1 MQTWTLQPIASPVI
15 LAIVLLI
22 LVGLLL
28 VGPSFGELTRSR
40 WLRLVLLRTMVILMA
55 AVAMLRPGCISK
67 TEKNQSAVL
76 PVLIDVTRS
85 MQLPHRGDQSTRW
98 GELVSALKK
107 NRSRIKALRDQQI
120 DVQFFAFDNELR
132 KLEQDNDLPVLPDS
146 PEGVETDIGTPV
158 DDLASSFRGERML
171 GMLLL
176 SDGMQN
182 ALDPNVELLNA
193 VESMADSQVPLYTIP
208 FGLPA
213 DVGQLADIAITNLP
227 DQHSIFVKNKL
238 NVSATLVSRGF
249 VNQEIVVQLLISSR
263 ESPEEIVVD
272 EQVYTPT
279 RPYEELVVKLNHT
292 PTEPGQFRIKVRA
305 VGQPTEVAVRNNE
318 RPSFL
323 TVYDG
328 GLRVLYVEGNL
339 GDEQRFLRQSVPK
352 AAQGIEMDFYAIL
365 PHTRR
370 LGWPDQV
377 IGERL
382 KDKAYDVFIIGD
394 LDSSALYKKGSHETN
409 LKALA
414 EQIADGKGLLTLG
427 GYHSFGPGRYHETPL
442 ADVLPIR
449 MDPAERQNFGADVR
463 TDLHIT
469 RPVKLR
475 PTEPHF
481 LTKLDDSDDPMQAWR
496 RLPPLKGANRF
507 IGVKDNASVLLEG
520 DSKEWIL
527 VAGNYGR
534 GRVISFAGD
543 TTWNWWMHDHVD
555 EYKRFWRQII
565 LWLAFRDGRS
575 NDNVWIDLP
584 QRRFQ
589 PRSQVSFT
597 CGARDGIGEVIT
609 NADYTAILTQPSGS
623 QHQISITKSTER
635 NWAVLER
642 ELINEGG
649 LYTIQVAAERNGQPI
664 GESEVEF
671 VVFDQD
677 LEKSN
682 PAANPELMDRLAKQ
696 TAEYGGRAVV
706 PEELGVLL
714 DEIAANPPEMKIEV
728 PTKHQLGKSFGDSAI
743 FLGVFVLLLSC
754 EWVLRKKWG
763 LV

>member
-1 MQTWTLQPIASPVI
+1 M
-15 LAIVLLI
+15 
-22 LVGLLL
+22 
-28 VGPSFGELTRSR
+28 
-40 WLRLVLLRTMVILMA
+40 
-55 AVAMLRPGCISK
+55 
-67 TEKNQSAVL
+67 
-76 PVLIDVTRS
+76 
-85 MQLPHRGDQSTRW
+85 
-98 GELVSALKK
+98 
-107 NRSRIKALRDQQI
+107 
-120 DVQFFAFDNELR
+120 
-132 KLEQDNDLPVLPDS
+132 
-146 PEGVETDIGTPV
+146 
-158 DDLASSFRGERML
+158 
-171 GMLLL
+171 
-176 SDGMQN
+176 
-182 ALDPNVELLNA
+182 
-193 VESMADSQVPLYTIP
+193 
-208 FGLPA
+208 
-213 DVGQLADIAITNLP
+213 
-227 DQHSIFVKNKL
+227 
-238 NVSATLVSRGF
+238 
-249 VNQEIVVQLLISSR
+249 
-263 ESPEEIVVD
+263 
-272 EQVYTPT
+272 
-279 RPYEELVVKLNHT
+279 
-292 PTEPGQFRIKVRA
+292 
-305 VGQPTEVAVRNNE
+305 
-318 RPSFL
+318 
-323 TVYDG
+323 
-328 GLRVLYVEGNL
+328 
-339 GDEQRFLRQSVPK
+339 
-352 AAQGIEMDFYAIL
+352 
-365 PHTRR
+365 
-370 LGWPDQV
+370 
-377 IGERL
+377 
-382 KDKAYDVFIIGD
+382 
-394 LDSSALYKKGSHETN
+394 YKKGSHETN

-754 EWVLRKKWG
+754 EWALRKKWG